1 MFKTLVVINTKS
13 GKADSKK
20 NILGALEV
28 LSNNDYDLNVYFT
41 KEKGDAFNIVKRKGS
56 RYDVVLTVGGDGT
69 INEVTNAIMK
79 LKRKPKI
86 AYFPSGTMND
96 FGTNFDLNKD
106 YISIANRLIN
116 PRIKEFDVNE
126 FNNMY
131 FNYVAGFG
139 SFTDISYK
147 TKREAKEALGSFAYV
162 LEGVGALQHIKSTK
176 TIVNIDNKKE
186 ELDVLFGLIF
196 SGNRVA
202 GMQIN
207 NKRSNIDDGL
217 VNILLVE
224 YTPNLLDY
232 GNYLALF
239 SQKNN
244 KYLHWY
250 SSKEILL
257 EFEEDII
264 WTLDGEEI
272 NGKNKAH
279 IVVNHKALEMLY

>member
-13 GKADSKK
+13 GKVDSKK

-126 FNNMY
+126 FNNIY

-257 EFEEDII
+257 EFEEDIM
-264 WTLDGEEI
+264 WTLDGEAI